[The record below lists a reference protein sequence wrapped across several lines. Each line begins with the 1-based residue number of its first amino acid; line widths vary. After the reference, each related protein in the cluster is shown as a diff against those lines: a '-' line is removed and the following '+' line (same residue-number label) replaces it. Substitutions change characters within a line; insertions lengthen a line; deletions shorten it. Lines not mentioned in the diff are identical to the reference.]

1 MTIILFFQ
9 GDSGGPLTFKQ
20 NGQHVLIGDVSR
32 GQSDSAR
39 VGQRS
44 EVTSQSQSTIFLS
57 DVQDRIIYFSPGK
70 MDCMGGYLT
79 SESGLKDK

>member
-1 MTIILFFQ
+1 MTIFLFFQ

-57 DVQDRIIYFSPGK
+57 ETEIFISAQGK
-70 MDCMGGYLT
+70 WTVWADIL
-79 SESGLKDK
+79 LPRVD

>member
-1 MTIILFFQ
+1 MTIFLFFQ

-44 EVTSQSQSTIFLS
+44 EVTSRS
-57 DVQDRIIYFSPGK
+57 
-70 MDCMGGYLT
+70 
-79 SESGLKDK
+79 